1 MPGPTNF
8 GLVDEEVDARTH
20 VVAPRGEIDALTAP
34 QLGRRLLGLVD
45 DGKTR
50 VVVDLSRVTFMDS
63 TGIGV
68 LLNAL
73 RSLGRRSGKLVVVCP
88 TKRVLRPF
96 EVTGLV
102 DRLAI
107 SSSRTSRPG
116 CPWAAADRCAGC
128 RAAARAG
135 RGSRRSAPW
144 WLREALSE

>member
-1 MPGPTNF
+1 MPRPIDF
-8 GLVDEEVDARTH
+8 GVVDEEVDERTH

-34 QLGRRLLGLVD
+34 RLGRRLLGLVD

-73 RSLGRRSGKLVVVCP
+73 RALASRSGRLVLVCP

-107 SSSRTSRPG
+107 SRSREEALGRL
-116 CPWAAADRCAGC
+116 AAAC
-128 RAAARAG
+128 
-135 RGSRRSAPW
+135 
-144 WLREALSE
+144 

>member
-1 MPGPTNF
+1 MPGPIDF
-8 GLVDEEVDARTH
+8 GVVDEEVDERTH

-73 RSLGRRSGKLVVVCP
+73 RALASRSGRLVVVCP

-107 SSSRTSRPG
+107 SRSRE
-116 CPWAAADRCAGC
+116 
-128 RAAARAG
+128 
-135 RGSRRSAPW
+135 
-144 WLREALSE
+144 EALGRLAAPC